1 MANTSVGTVAITMT
15 LWLADLGAGHL
26 QQPTTP
32 PSDLASSTHA
42 AAASKACQPG
52 AATPSDDS
60 DMEVVVCA
68 KPVR

>member
-26 QQPTTP
+26 QQLTTP
-32 PSDLASSTHA
+32 PSDLALTHA
-42 AAASKACQPG
+42 TAASKACQPG

-68 KPVR
+68 KPMQR